1 MLTYMSTCGL
11 VLCVMWTMPSRRA
24 RLTRSPRAMSTDDWV
39 MPLMS
44 LCVLTTAASAPA
56 VMASTG
62 SSGQKRR
69 CGPHAWSVTNGT
81 PARCASVPMA
91 GQVGAEAVVGGR
103 GDEQRARLRRLLQRR
118 QRVGGATWSGMPQSG
133 SMAGSM

>member
-1 MLTYMSTCGL
+1 MRARAQSASSMAPRQSSAPWTAICWRAASMLAYMSTCGL
-11 VLCVMWTMPSRRA
+11 VLWVMWTMPSRRA

-39 MPLMS
+39 RPLMS

-81 PARCASVPMA
+81 PASCASVPMA
-91 GQVGAEAVVGGR
+91 GRSAPR
-103 GDEQRARLRRLLQRR
+103 PL
-118 QRVGGATWSGMPQSG
+118 
-133 SMAGSM
+133 